1 MVVSFFV
8 DCGRWSAYKGI
19 DSKVKASGEVQPTGC
34 GTGVTGCGTGVTGCG
49 SGVTGCGSGVTGCGG
64 GINQGDRRHN
74 ELTSSNILKPRSEY
88 ANHAVNFSMGAT
100 YSIPA
105 SDKIPGL
112 SDINIGAKYSNIS
125 MPVNYDYASQINLS
139 ELDATALDLSVEA
152 HSKKHAIS
160 EALSLSFSG
169 GMTYNFMVRDGY
181 WKASDTPENS
191 AGIRDFNV
199 NNNMTLDNLEM
210 TVGYK
215 YAKSDFDLL
224 ANEKGRSH
232 YVTGGVSY
240 NMGSSKRISIP
251 MGISGEMNLNNG
263 DYIIG
268 AGVGVKYKSVTL
280 SVNTEINSDNVS
292 VYPQLNFK
300 I

>member
-1 MVVSFFV
+1 
-8 DCGRWSAYKGI
+8 
-19 DSKVKASGEVQPTGC
+19 
-34 GTGVTGCGTGVTGCG
+34 
-49 SGVTGCGSGVTGCGG
+49 
-64 GINQGDRRHN
+64 
-74 ELTSSNILKPRSEY
+74 
-88 ANHAVNFSMGAT
+88 MGAA

-105 SDKIPGL
+105 PDIISGL
-112 SDINIGAKYSNIS
+112 STIDIGGKYSNIS
-125 MPVNYDYASQINLS
+125 MPVNYDYASRINLS
-139 ELDATALDLSVEA
+139 ELDATAFDLSVEA
-152 HSKKHAIS
+152 HSKKHEIS

-169 GMTYNFMVRDGY
+169 GMTYDFMVRDGY
-181 WKASDTPENS
+181 WKASDTPKQS

-199 NNNMTLDNLEM
+199 NNNMTLDKLGM

-224 ANEKGRSH
+224 ANAKGRSH

-240 NMGSSKRISIP
+240 NIGSSKRISIP

-263 DYIIG
+263 DYIVG
-268 AGVGVKYKSVTL
+268 AGVGIKYKSVTL
-280 SVNTEINSDNVS
+280 SVNTAINSDNVS